1 MAENEDK
8 RLSIVAVSPVD
19 LARALSAASG
29 RTITE
34 DQVRTIAIDGRLLA
48 ADDTINL
55 LKYTAYL
62 AQQEGQ
68 NE

>member
-1 MAENEDK
+1 MDENQDK
-8 RLSIVAVSPVD
+8 RLSIVAVSPED

-34 DQVRTIAIDGRLLA
+34 YQVRTIAEDGQLLA
-48 ADDTINL
+48 VDDTINL

>member
-1 MAENEDK
+1 MDENQDK
-8 RLSIVAVSPVD
+8 RLSIVAVSPSD

-55 LKYTAYL
+55 LKYTVYL
-62 AQQEGQ
+62 AQQEAQ